1 MKRSKKSIWIRAL
14 CMLELVFMVSSPM
27 QYAQVVNAAETENTV
42 FINEIES
49 DDANGGNDWVEIM
62 NTGDQEVNI
71 SGWFLSDDKELERLT
86 DGSAW
91 RIAEGTVLEAG
102 AVLVLEDGL
111 NFDFGLG
118 ENDKAVL
125 YDADSKVLDSYE
137 WSGHAAGTYSRV
149 PDGTGGFLDQD
160 ATKGQLNIAGG
171 GDQEPD
177 PQYGQMV
184 INEINSAPDDWVEFT
199 NVGTEAMDISGYEIR
214 DNSDDHRWKFPDG
227 TSLNPGEFLL
237 VNADTAG
244 RVYQDQSDTYED
256 GQFQEAIGIGSGD
269 SIRLY
274 DAAGTLLDE
283 YAWTEHASYEGNQS
297 AASFGRYPDGT
308 GSFTLMPETPGE
320 GNSWYTPSI
329 VINEVESNGD
339 ATDWAEIYNAGTTP
353 VDLSG
358 WYLMDNDPVGH
369 AADVTPVAEG
379 TVLNPGEFYVFD
391 QMEHFTFGLGKAD
404 QVTIYNKDRIV
415 VAEFS
420 WEDHA
425 NGVFARIPDGTGEF
439 IDFAVST
446 KGEANIVKNPVV
458 LNEIQ
463 SKDPQG
469 GPDWIELA
477 NNTGTELDISGIV
490 IKDDDDTHE
499 YTIPAGTKIPAY
511 GFIVF
516 TENDFGFGLGKNDRV
531 RLYENDLLLASTTW
545 VDQTS
550 PTWGLYPDVNGKEY
564 RNTKEPTPGAANVFD
579 GIPEVIAWPGK
590 GEVVPFDTEPTFL
603 EDSSGLDFYN
613 GRLYAV
619 DNGTG
624 KFWILDAAQDG
635 TLTFAEGFE
644 NGKRV
649 RFQKDADHAFAAGP
663 DAEGISVDA
672 EGFVYIAS
680 ERDNSAKGV
689 NYNVILKVDPGEE
702 GTDVI
707 ALQEWDLTASLPQV
721 AANTGIESVEWVSNE
736 DVTDMLYDQ
745 NTNAGFNAENYPDAI
760 ADGVF
765 FVALEDNG
773 HVYAYV
779 LNEDGSAVQIADID
793 SKLGGAMALDY
804 DTYEKVLW
812 VAADNGFGNRAAV
825 VTFTGEADPKIIHV
839 MPAGGVDVT
848 GNNEGFAIA
857 EAGYTRDGQRPV
869 YHFQDGVKTGALT
882 IGSIAC
888 DYKDTPLP
896 VTYPILEGA
905 DQTVVPQADGTV
917 FIRVNADIHKFV
929 NVAVDGNT
937 VDGTNY
943 KVTEGSTIVTF
954 TSEYLS
960 ALSVGTHSVV
970 INFTDGAAATSLTLA
985 KASDGDKPSGDDN
998 AGTVPDDNNAGTSP
1012 DADNSTGTAPDTDNN
1027 TGTAPETDK
1036 NTGTDSNT
1044 NNDNNTDTKNNSTEK
1059 ASAPDTGDHTPIVWL
1074 FLLAI
1079 GAGSITLAFLR
1090 LSGRKKE
1097 EGIG

>member
-1 MKRSKKSIWIRAL
+1 MKRSKRSTWIRAL
-14 CMLELVFMVSSPM
+14 GIMELIIFVSSPI
-27 QYAQVVNAAETENTV
+27 QYAQTANAAETENTV

-62 NTGDQEVNI
+62 NAGETDVNI
-71 SGWFLSDDKELERLT
+71 SGWFVSDDKELERLE

-118 ENDKAVL
+118 KNDKVVL
-125 YDADSKVLDSYE
+125 YDADSQVLDFYE
-137 WSGHAAGTYSRV
+137 WTGHAAGTYSRV
-149 PDGTGGFLDQD
+149 PDGTGEFTDQV
-160 ATKGQLNIAGG
+160 ATKGQLNITGG
-171 GDQEPD
+171 EGGEPE
-177 PQYGQMV
+177 PESGKAV
-184 INEINSAPDDWVEFT
+184 INEINSAPDDWVEFI
-199 NVGTEAMDISGYEIR
+199 NAGTGAIDISGYEIR

-227 TSLNPGEFLL
+227 TSLDPGELLL
-237 VNADTAG
+237 VSADTVG
-244 RVYQDQSDTYED
+244 RIYQDQTDTYEE
-256 GQFQEAIGIGSGD
+256 GAFQEAIGIGSGD

-274 DAAGTLLDE
+274 DSEGTLQDE
-283 YAWTEHASYEGNQS
+283 YTWTEHASYEGDQS
-297 AASFGRYPDGT
+297 AASYGRYPDGT
-308 GSFTLMPETPGE
+308 GSFTLMPETPGQS
-320 GNSWYTPSI
+320 NSWYEPTV

-339 ATDWAEIYNAGTTP
+339 ATDWAEVYNVGSTP

-358 WYLMDNDPVGH
+358 WYLLDNDPVGH

-379 TVLNPGEFYVFD
+379 TVLNPGEYFVFD

-404 QVTIYNKDRIV
+404 QVSIYNKDRIMI
-415 VAEFS
+415 AEFA

-439 IDFAVST
+439 VDFAVAT
-446 KGEANIVKNPVV
+446 KGEANIIKNPVV

-477 NNTGTELDISGIV
+477 NNTGAELDISGIV
-490 IKDDDDTHE
+490 IKDDNDTHE
-499 YTIPAGTKIPAY
+499 YVIPEGTKIPAN

-531 RLYENDLLLASTTW
+531 RLFENDLLIADTTW
-545 VDQTS
+545 VDQTN

-564 RNTKEPTPGAANVFD
+564 RNTKEATPGAANVFD
-579 GIPEVIAWPGK
+579 GIPEVIAWPGRE
-590 GEVVPFDTEPTFL
+590 EVAVFDAEPTFL

-613 GRLYAV
+613 GQLYAV

-624 KFWILDAAQDG
+624 TFWILDMAGDG
-635 TLTFAEGFE
+635 TLTFAKGFE

-649 RFQKDADHAFAAGP
+649 RFKKDADNASAAGP
-663 DAEGISVDA
+663 DAEGISVDE
-672 EGFVYIAS
+672 EGYVYIAS

-689 NYNVILKVDPGEE
+689 NYNVILKVNPKEE
-702 GTDVI
+702 GPDLV
-707 ALQEWDLTASLPQV
+707 ALQEWDLTASLTQV
-721 AANTGIESVEWVSNE
+721 AANTGIESVEWVSNKE
-736 DVTDMLYDQ
+736 VTDKLYDQ
-745 NTNAGFNAENYPDAI
+745 NTNAGFDAENYPDAV

-779 LNEDGSAVQIADID
+779 LNEDGSSVQIADID

-812 VAADNGFGNRAAV
+812 VAADNGFGNRAAI
-825 VTFTGEADPKIIHV
+825 VTFTGEADPAVIHV
-839 MPAGGVDVT
+839 IPAGGVDIT

-857 EAGYTRDGQRPV
+857 EARYTRDGQRPV
-869 YHFQDGVKTGALT
+869 YRFQDGVKSGALT

-888 DYKDTPLP
+888 DYKDTTVP

-905 DQTVVPQADGTV
+905 DQTVVQNSDGTAV
-917 FIRVNADIHKFV
+917 IRVNADISKFV
-929 NVAVDGNT
+929 SVAVDGNT
-937 VDGTNY
+937 VDGSNY

-954 TSEYLS
+954 TPEYLS
-960 ALSVGTHSVV
+960 ALSVGTHTVV
-970 INFTDGAAATSLTLA
+970 INFIDGTAATSLTLS
-985 KASDGDKPSGDDN
+985 KASEDHKPGGGDHN
-998 AGTVPDDNNAGTSP
+998 GTVPDDNN
-1012 DADNSTGTAPDTDNN
+1012 TGTTPAPGDN
-1027 TGTAPETDK
+1027 TGTTPEGDK
-1036 NTGTDSNT
+1036 NSGTDSNT
-1044 NNDNNTDTKNNSTEK
+1044 NNDNTTDSTTDSNNGSTEK
-1059 ASAPDTGDHTPIVWL
+1059 AAAPDTGDHAPIAWL
-1074 FLLAI
+1074 FVLAA
-1079 GAGSITLAFLR
+1079 GAGCIAVIFKR
-1090 LSGRKKE
+1090 KCCSGRKV
-1097 EGIG
+1097 

>member
-1 MKRSKKSIWIRAL
+1 MKRSMRSTWIRAL
-14 CMLELVFMVSSPM
+14 GIMEMIFFLSSPM

-49 DDANGGNDWVEIM
+49 DDANGGNDWVEII
-62 NTGDQEVNI
+62 NTGEKEVNI
-71 SGWFLSDDKELERLT
+71 SGWFISDDKELERLT

-102 AVLVLEDGL
+102 ALLILEDGL

-118 ENDKAVL
+118 KNDKVVL
-125 YDADSKVLDSYE
+125 YDADSQVLDSYE
-137 WSGHAAGTYSRV
+137 WTGHAAGTCSRV

-160 ATKGQLNIAGG
+160 ATKGELNITGG
-171 GDQEPD
+171 NDQEQD
-177 PQYGQMV
+177 PQYGKMV

-199 NVGTEAMDISGYEIR
+199 NIGTGAIDISGYEIR
-214 DNSDDHRWKFPDG
+214 DNSDDHRWRFPDG
-227 TSLNPGEFLL
+227 TSLNPGELLL
-237 VNADTAG
+237 VNANTAG
-244 RVYQDQSDTYED
+244 QVYQDQTDTYEN
-256 GQFQEAIGIGSGD
+256 GEFQEAIGIGSGD

-274 DAAGTLLDE
+274 DTDGALLDE
-283 YAWTEHASYEGNQS
+283 YAWTEHASYEGDQS
-297 AASFGRYPDGT
+297 AASFGRYPDGA
-308 GSFTLMPETPGE
+308 GAFALMPETPGE
-320 GNSWYTPSI
+320 SNGFYTPLI

-339 ATDWAEIYNAGTTP
+339 ATDWAEIYNAGSTP

-358 WYLMDNDPVGH
+358 WYLLDNDPVGH

-404 QVTIYNKDRIV
+404 QVTIYNKDRVMI
-415 VAEFS
+415 AEFA

-425 NGVFARIPDGTGEF
+425 NGVFARIADGTGEF
-439 IDFAVST
+439 VDFPVST
-446 KGEANIVKNPVV
+446 KGEANIIKNPVV
-458 LNEIQ
+458 LNEVQ

-499 YTIPAGTKIPAY
+499 YAIPAGTKIPAY

-516 TENDFGFGLGKNDRV
+516 TEHDFGFGLGKNDKV
-531 RLYENDLLLASTTW
+531 RLYENDLLIASTTW
-545 VDQTS
+545 VDQTN
-550 PTWGLYPDVNGKEY
+550 PTWGLYPDVYGKEY
-564 RNTKEPTPGAANVFD
+564 RNTKEATPGAANIFE
-579 GIPEVIAWPGK
+579 GIPEVMAWPGRE
-590 GEVVPFDTEPTFL
+590 EVAVFDTEPTFL

-613 GRLYAV
+613 GQLYAV

-635 TLTFAEGFE
+635 TFTFAKGFE

-649 RFQKDADHAFAAGP
+649 RFQKDADHASAAGP

-689 NYNVILKVDPGEE
+689 NYNVILKVNPKEE
-702 GTDVI
+702 GTDVV

-721 AANTGIESVEWVSNE
+721 AANTGIEAVEWVSKE
-736 DVTDMLYDQ
+736 DVAGKLYDQ
-745 NTNAGFNAENYPDAI
+745 NTNAGYDADNYPDAA

-779 LNEDGSAVQIADID
+779 LNEDGSFVQIADID

-825 VTFTGEADPKIIHV
+825 VTFTGEADPDVVHV

-848 GNNEGFAIA
+848 SNNEGFAIA
-857 EAGYTRDGQRPV
+857 EARFTRDGQRPV
-869 YHFQDGVKTGALT
+869 YRFHDGVKSGALT

-888 DYKDTPLP
+888 DYKDTEVP
-896 VTYPILEGA
+896 VAYPILEGA
-905 DQTVVPQADGTV
+905 DQTIVQNAGGAVS
-917 FIRVNADIHKFV
+917 IRVNADIHKFV
-929 NVAVDGNT
+929 SVAVDGNT

-954 TSEYLS
+954 TSGYLS
-960 ALSVGTHSVV
+960 ALSVGTHTVV
-970 INFTDGAAATSLTLA
+970 INFIDGAAATSLTLS
-985 KASDGDKPSGDDN
+985 KASDGSKPDG
-998 AGTVPDDNNAGTSP
+998 
-1012 DADNSTGTAPDTDNN
+1012 DNN
-1027 TGTAPETDK
+1027 TGTTPDADDNTGADSNTDTDK

-1044 NNDNNTDTKNNSTEK
+1044 NNDNHTDTKNNSTEK

-1090 LSGRKKE
+1090 FSGKKRKE
-1097 EGIG
+1097 